1 MVGIIMFELT
11 LVLCP
16 DMNLRLMK
24 TLKRLLNILGSFLF
38 SLIISGLVYFISDE
52 CDYSL
57 GNAIGGF
64 ISGIL
69 LSITYN
75 IANDKV

>member
-1 MVGIIMFELT
+1 MVGINMFDFS
-11 LVLCP
+11 LVLRP
-16 DMNLRLMK
+16 DINLRLMK

-52 CDYSL
+52 CDYYL

-75 IANDKV
+75 IAK